1 MKKILKPW
9 GYEEIL
15 EKNKFHVLKKLFMK
29 KNHRCS
35 LQFHKK
41 KIETIFVV
49 SGSLQILYGKSKK
62 FKKVLLKK
70 NQVMTLKPFTI
81 HRMSAK
87 SDCFYLE
94 ASTTQLKDVVRLEDD
109 YKRL

>member
-1 MKKILKPW
+1 MKRILKPW

-15 EKNKFHVLKKLFMK
+15 EKNKFYVLKKLFMK

-49 SGSLQILYGKSKK
+49 SGSLQVLYGKSKNLK
-62 FKKVLLKK
+62 NVLLKK
-70 NQVMTLKPFTI
+70 NQMITLKPFTV
-81 HRMSAK
+81 HRMAAK
-87 SDCFYLE
+87 TNCFYLE
-94 ASTTQLKDVVRLEDD
+94 ASTPQLKDVVRIEDD

>member
-15 EKNKFHVLKKLFMK
+15 EKNKFYVLKKLFMK

-35 LQFHKK
+35 LQYHEK
-41 KIETIFVV
+41 KIETIFIV
-49 SGSLQILYGKSKK
+49 SGSLQVLYGKSKK
-62 FKKVLLKK
+62 FKKILLKR
-70 NQVMTLKPFTI
+70 NQVMTLKPFTV
-81 HRMSAK
+81 HRMLAQ
-87 SDCFYLE
+87 SDCVYLE
-94 ASTTQLKDVVRLEDD
+94 ASTIQLKDVVRLEDD

>member
-1 MKKILKPW
+1 MKRILKPW

-15 EKNKFHVLKKLFMK
+15 EKNKFYVLKKLFMK

-49 SGSLQILYGKSKK
+49 SGSLQVLYGKSKNLK
-62 FKKVLLKK
+62 NVLLKK
-70 NQVMTLKPFTI
+70 NQMITLKPFTV
-81 HRMSAK
+81 HRMAAK
-87 SDCFYLE
+87 TNCFYLE
-94 ASTTQLKDVVRLEDD
+94 ASTPQLKDVVRIQDD